1 MPCDRLNLLPSL
13 SSCWS
18 CYCQPVPCFS
28 TMANAHLSL
37 SLSLS
42 LAVILLILRFDP
54 ISSYIALEDDQST

>member
-1 MPCDRLNLLPSL
+1 
-13 SSCWS
+13 
-18 CYCQPVPCFS
+18 
-28 TMANAHLSL
+28 MANAHLSL